1 MPIFPVNFLP
11 AGWTFPIGPD
21 GRGETRSTEHVAAG
35 RGSQEGSVLFNLGQ
49 ADQADGALGPLR
61 IAGARAG
68 GGWRWR
74 WRLSEVH
81 NVLVGGLRGSPHT
94 EIQGTLSRAI

>member
-49 ADQADGALGPLR
+49 AVQADGALGPLR
-61 IAGARAG
+61 IAGAG
-68 GGWRWR
+68 GGWR

-81 NVLVGGLRGSPHT
+81 NVLIGGLSGPPPHT
-94 EIQGTLSRAI
+94 EIQGTLIRAI